1 MRVTVVICTYTL
13 DRYGAFKEA
22 IASVEAQ
29 TYEDVDLVLVSDGN
43 KMVCEKMCSEY
54 ENTDHMTL
62 HCNDQS
68 LGIGPSRNEGAKLGT
83 GDIVAFIDDD
93 STATENWI
101 EEIVWA
107 FEEYDALSVGGK
119 MIGDWVAGEPWFLP
133 AEFHWLV
140 GVTHPNFADSGEE
153 VRNAFGSNYA
163 FRRDVFLALS
173 GFDERV
179 GRKGDKER
187 QAHESEI
194 GVRLQ
199 QEYSRGVIYHP
210 KAVVAH
216 KIFKYRTNV
225 FWLLRRSF
233 MQGYSKR
240 IFDRIHPDAA
250 GNEGEYLRHLLFGN
264 VPSRLQGLVRSPSVA
279 KAVQLLMLFVFTA
292 TVGLGYLYGAVMIGL
307 QSYSDSIDLTFGTN

>member
-13 DRYGAFKEA
+13 NRYEAFNDA
-22 IASVEAQ
+22 IASVRAQ
-29 TYEDVDLVLVSDGN
+29 TYEDVDIVLVSDGN
-43 KMVCEKMCSEY
+43 EVVYEKMRSEY
-54 ENTDHMTL
+54 GDVDNMTL
-62 HCNDQS
+62 HCNSQV
-68 LGIGPSRNEGAKLGT
+68 LGIGPSRNKGAELGT

-101 EEIVWA
+101 EELVWA
-107 FEEYDALSVGGK
+107 FGQYDALSVGGR

-140 GVTHPNFADSGEE
+140 GVAHPNFADSGEE

-173 GFDERV
+173 GFDDRV
-179 GRKGDKER
+179 GRKGDEER

-199 QEYSRGVIYHP
+199 QEFGQGVIYHP
-210 KAVVAH
+210 DAVVAH
-216 KIFKYRTNV
+216 KIFKYRTNIN
-225 FWLLRRSF
+225 WLLRRSF

-240 IFDRIHPDAA
+240 IFDQLHPDAA
-250 GNEGEYLRHLLFGN
+250 GNEGEYLRQLLFDN

-292 TVGLGYLYGAVMIGL
+292 TVGLGYLYGIVVIWLESESGFAHL
-307 QSYSDSIDLTFGTN
+307 FF